1 MDRYYYNKNG
11 KLVNRNLPYI
21 TIGLVVINVVIFL
34 GMEMAGS
41 TEDTMFL
48 YDHGAMYWP
57 GVFENGEW
65 YRLITHMFIHSGP
78 EHLLNNMFMLGILG
92 YQMEREYGAVKY
104 LITYMI
110 SGVGGAVVSA
120 FVEMQ
125 MNEAPVSIGASGAV
139 FGIFGVLLVIIFKN
153 RRIGGQSTAI
163 RLIILFVLMVF
174 GNMEEGVDWMAHLGG
189 ALIGVIL
196 AFILY
201 RPKKRNYMEGEY
213 YE

>member
-11 KLVNRNLPYI
+11 KLVNRSLPYV
-21 TIGLVVINVVIFL
+21 TIALIVINVVIFL
-34 GMEMAGS
+34 GMELIGD
-41 TEDTMFL
+41 TEDSMYL
-48 YDHGAMYWP
+48 YQHGAMYWP
-57 GVFENGEW
+57 SVYEGEPL

-92 YQMEREYGAVKY
+92 YQMEKEYGAVKY
-104 LITYMI
+104 FITYMV
-110 SGVGGAVVSA
+110 SGVGGAVFSSLI
-120 FVEMQ
+120 EMKL
-125 MNEAPVSIGASGAV
+125 NDAPVSIGASGAI

-153 RRIGGQSTAI
+153 RRLDGNGTAI

-189 ALIGVIL
+189 ALIGVLL

-201 RPKKRNYMEGEY
+201 RPKKRKQEEIY
-213 YE
+213 YG